1 MPILGYRTQQ
11 STDTTGTGPLA
22 LNAAASAMRGF
33 QATFGSSARRVLYCI
48 SWATGFEIGH
58 GQFDGGSPG
67 ALTRATVLA
76 SSNAGNPVALPAGT
90 KDVFAVLEPNAR
102 EVLPLAAGTTLS
114 LADLGNLVVFTG
126 AAPAT
131 LALPTVAVVP
141 PGMGV
146 LVRNSG
152 TADLTVDPS
161 GTETVNGGLT
171 VTLNSG
177 FSAELFN
184 TGSGWTALLAAPQ
197 NFGRIVGELIPIA
210 GTSLPPLCVWPNGQ
224 NLSRSAY
231 AALFAAI
238 GTSFGAGDGST
249 TFGTP
254 DLRGRA
260 IFGRDNLGG
269 TAANRVTA
277 GNSGIAGSTLG
288 AGGGDERMPAHAHG
302 VNDPSH
308 WHGNAGWHGH
318 GLVIGQETYWDNT
331 YGADGDG
338 NIIYGPYRWVPANPV
353 ANPANFMEKSVF
365 KYGRA
370 AWEYYGDGSFVQG
383 NGDHNHGP
391 AGTGISI
398 QNAGAGGSGNMPPAL
413 ICNYAL
419 FAGV

>member
-48 SWATGFEIGH
+48 SWATGFEVGH

-102 EVLPLAAGTTLS
+102 EVLPLAAGATLS

-131 LALPTVAVVP
+131 LALPTIAVVP

-152 TADLTVDPS
+152 TADLVVDPA
-161 GTETVNGGLT
+161 GTETVNGGAT
-171 VTLNSG
+171 VTLNPG

-184 TGSGWTALLAAPQ
+184 TGAGWTALLAAPQ

-210 GTSLPPLCVWPNGQ
+210 GVSLPPLCVWPNGQ

-288 AGGGDERMPAHAHG
+288 AGGGDERMPVHAHG
-302 VNDPSH
+302 VGDP
-308 WHGNAGWHGH
+308 WHAHGAWSGNAGWHNH
-318 GLVIGQETYWDNT
+318 GTNWPFGLATWFDGESGVWFPGPPSGT
-331 YGADGDG
+331 GAFIRTENG
-338 NIIYGPYRWVPANPV
+338 NYIDQGALI
-353 ANPANFMEKSVF
+353 
-365 KYGRA
+365 
-370 AWEYYGDGSFVQG
+370 AWS
-383 NGDHNHGP
+383 GDHAHGIGVGG

-398 QNAGAGGSGNMPPAL
+398 QNAGAGGSANMPPAL

>member
-11 STDTTGTGPLA
+11 STDTTGTGTLA
-22 LNAAASAMRGF
+22 LNAATSAMRGF
-33 QATFGSSARRVLYCI
+33 QGSFGSSARRVLYCI

-90 KDVFAVLEPNAR
+90 KDVFAVLEPSAR
-102 EVLPLAAGTTLS
+102 EVLPLAAGATLS

-131 LALPTVAVVP
+131 LALPSVTVVP

-152 TADLTVDPS
+152 TASLVVDPA
-161 GTETVNGGLT
+161 GTETVNGGAT
-171 VTLNSG
+171 VTLNPG
-177 FSAELFN
+177 FAAEIFN
-184 TGSGWTALLAAPQ
+184 TGTGWIALVSAPQ
-197 NFGRIVGELIPIA
+197 NFGRIIGELIPIA
-210 GTSLPPLCVWPNGQ
+210 GASLPPLCIWPNGQ

-231 AALFAAI
+231 AALFTAI

-269 TAANRVTA
+269 TAANRITA
-277 GNSGIAGSTLG
+277 GNSGIAGTTLG
-288 AGGGDERMPAHAHG
+288 ATGGDERMPLHTHG
-302 VNDPSH
+302 VTDPSH
-308 WHGNAGWHGH
+308 AHGNAGWHGH
-318 GLVIGQETYWDNT
+318 GLLIGQETWWDNV
-331 YGADGDG
+331 YGTNEDGSPA
-338 NIIYGPYRWVPANPV
+338 YGPYRWVPANPV
-353 ANPANFMEKSVF
+353 ANPVNFIEKNNF
-365 KYGRA
+365 KYGRP
-370 AWEYYGDGSFVQG
+370 AWEYYGDGNFVQG
-383 NGDHNHGP
+383 NGDHNHG
-391 AGTGISI
+391 AAATGISI
-398 QNAGAGGSGNMPPAL
+398 QNAGAGGSANMPPAL

>member
-11 STDTTGTGPLA
+11 SSDTTGTGPLA
-22 LNAAASAMRGF
+22 LNAAPSAMRGF
-33 QATFGSSARRVLYCI
+33 QGTFGSTARRVLYCI

-102 EVLPLAAGTTLS
+102 EVLPIAAGATLS

-126 AAPAT
+126 AAPAI
-131 LALPTVAVVP
+131 LALPTIAIVP

-152 TADLTVDPS
+152 TADLTVDPA
-161 GTETVNGGLT
+161 GTETVNGGAT
-171 VTLNSG
+171 VTLNPG

-184 TGSGWTALLAAPQ
+184 TGTGWTALLSAPQ

-210 GTSLPPLCVWPNGQ
+210 STSLPPLCVWPNGQ

-231 AALFAAI
+231 AALFAAL
-238 GTSFGAGDGST
+238 GTSYGAGDGSS

-260 IFGRDNLGG
+260 LFGRDNLGG

-302 VNDPSH
+302 VGDP
-308 WHGNAGWHGH
+308 WHAHGAWSGNAG
-318 GLVIGQETYWDNT
+318 
-331 YGADGDG
+331 A
-338 NIIYGPYRWVPANPV
+338 
-353 ANPANFMEKSVF
+353 
-365 KYGRA
+365 
-370 AWEYYGDGSFVQG
+370 
-383 NGDHNHGP
+383 HNHGTAWP
-391 AGTGISI
+391 FGVVTWFDSESGSWFPGPPSGAGPFIRTENSNYIDQGALIGWVGDHAHGIGIGGSGAGISI
-398 QNAGAGGSGNMPPAL
+398 QTAGAGSSANMPPAL
-413 ICNYAL
+413 IGNYAL

>member
-11 STDTTGTGPLA
+11 STDTTGTGTLA
-22 LNAAASAMRGF
+22 LNAATSAMRGF

-48 SWATGFEIGH
+48 SLAAGFEIGH

-67 ALTRATVLA
+67 ALTRAAVLA

-90 KDVFAVLEPNAR
+90 KDVLAVLEPSAR
-102 EVLPLAAGTTLS
+102 EVLPLAAGATLS

-131 LALPTVAVVP
+131 LALPSVAVVP

-152 TADLTVDPS
+152 TASLVVDPA
-161 GTETVNGGLT
+161 GTETVNGGAT
-171 VTLNSG
+171 ITLSPG
-177 FSAELFN
+177 FAAEIFN
-184 TGSGWTALLAAPQ
+184 TGTGWTALVSAPQ
-197 NFGRIVGELIPIA
+197 NFGRIIGELIPIA
-210 GTSLPPLCVWPNGQ
+210 GASLPPLCVWPNGQ

-231 AALFAAI
+231 AALFTAI

-260 IFGRDNLGG
+260 MFGRDNLGG
-269 TAANRVTA
+269 TAANRITA
-277 GNSGIAGSTLG
+277 GNSGIAGTTLG
-288 AGGGDERMPAHAHG
+288 ATGGDERMPLHTHGVTDPAHAHA
-302 VNDPSH
+302 
-308 WHGNAGWHGH
+308 NAGWHGH
-318 GLVIGQETYWDNT
+318 GLLIGQETWWDNV
-331 YGADGDG
+331 YGTNEDGSPMV
-338 NIIYGPYRWVPANPV
+338 GPYRWVPANPV
-353 ANPANFMEKSVF
+353 ANPVNFIEKNNF
-365 KYGRA
+365 KYGRP
-370 AWEYYGDGSFVQG
+370 AWEYYGDGNFVQG
-383 NGDHNHGP
+383 NGDHNHG
-391 AGTGISI
+391 AAATGISI
-398 QNAGAGGSGNMPPAL
+398 QNAGAGGSANMPPAL

>member
-33 QATFGSSARRVLYCI
+33 QGTFGSTARRVLYCI

-102 EVLPLAAGTTLS
+102 EVLPIGAGATLS

-126 AAPAT
+126 AAPAI
-131 LALPTVAVVP
+131 LALPTIAIVP

-152 TADLTVDPS
+152 TADLTVDPA
-161 GTETVNGGLT
+161 GTETVNGGAT
-171 VTLNSG
+171 VTLNPG

-184 TGSGWTALLAAPQ
+184 IGSGWTALLSAPQ

-210 GTSLPPLCVWPNGQ
+210 STSLPPLCVWPNGQ

-231 AALFAAI
+231 AALFAAL
-238 GTSFGAGDGST
+238 GTSYGAGDGSS

-260 IFGRDNLGG
+260 LFGRDNLGG
-269 TAANRVTA
+269 TAANRVTS

-302 VNDPSH
+302 VSDP
-308 WHGNAGWHGH
+308 WHAHGASSGNAG
-318 GLVIGQETYWDNT
+318 
-331 YGADGDG
+331 A
-338 NIIYGPYRWVPANPV
+338 
-353 ANPANFMEKSVF
+353 
-365 KYGRA
+365 
-370 AWEYYGDGSFVQG
+370 
-383 NGDHNHGP
+383 HNHGTARP
-391 AGTGISI
+391 FGVGTSFDGETGNWFPGPPSGAGPFIRTENTHYIDQGALISWVGDHAHGISIGGSGTGISI
-398 QNAGAGGSGNMPPAL
+398 QTAGAGGSANMPPAL
-413 ICNYAL
+413 IGNYAL

>member
-11 STDTTGTGPLA
+11 STDTTGTGPIA
-22 LNAAASAMRGF
+22 LNAAGSAMRGF
-33 QATFGSSARRVLYCI
+33 QGTFGSTARRVLYCI

-102 EVLPLAAGTTLS
+102 EVLPLAAGATLS

-126 AAPAT
+126 AAPAILT
-131 LALPTVAVVP
+131 LPTIAIVP

-152 TADLTVDPS
+152 TADLTVDPA
-161 GTETVNGGLT
+161 GTETVNGGAT
-171 VTLNSG
+171 VTLNPG

-184 TGSGWTALLAAPQ
+184 IGSGWAALLSAPQ

-210 GTSLPPLCVWPNGQ
+210 STSLPPLCVWPNGQ

-231 AALFAAI
+231 AALFAAL
-238 GTSFGAGDGST
+238 GTSYGAGDGSS

-260 IFGRDNLGG
+260 LFGRDNLGG

-302 VNDPSH
+302 VSDP
-308 WHGNAGWHGH
+308 WHAHGAWSGNAG
-318 GLVIGQETYWDNT
+318 
-331 YGADGDG
+331 A
-338 NIIYGPYRWVPANPV
+338 
-353 ANPANFMEKSVF
+353 
-365 KYGRA
+365 
-370 AWEYYGDGSFVQG
+370 
-383 NGDHNHGP
+383 HNHGTAWP
-391 AGTGISI
+391 FGVGTYFDSELGSWFPGAPSGTGPFIRTENTHYIDQGALIGWVGDHAHGIGIGGSGTGISI
-398 QNAGAGGSGNMPPAL
+398 QTAGAGGSANMPPAL
-413 ICNYAL
+413 IGNYAL

>member
-22 LNAAASAMRGF
+22 LNAAPSAMRGF
-33 QATFGSSARRVLYCI
+33 QGTFGTSARRVLYCI

-102 EVLPLAAGTTLS
+102 EVLPLAAGATLS

-126 AAPAT
+126 AAPAI
-131 LALPTVAVVP
+131 LALPTIAIVP

-152 TADLTVDPS
+152 TADLTVDPA
-161 GTETVNGGLT
+161 GTETVNGGAT
-171 VTLNSG
+171 VTLNPG

-184 TGSGWTALLAAPQ
+184 TGTGWTALLSAPQ

-210 GTSLPPLCVWPNGQ
+210 STSLPPLCVWPNGQ

-231 AALFAAI
+231 AALFAAL
-238 GTSFGAGDGST
+238 GTSYGVGDGSS

-260 IFGRDNLGG
+260 LFGRDNLGG

-302 VNDPSH
+302 VGDP
-308 WHGNAGWHGH
+308 WHAHGAWSGNAG
-318 GLVIGQETYWDNT
+318 
-331 YGADGDG
+331 A
-338 NIIYGPYRWVPANPV
+338 
-353 ANPANFMEKSVF
+353 
-365 KYGRA
+365 
-370 AWEYYGDGSFVQG
+370 
-383 NGDHNHGP
+383 HNHGTAWP
-391 AGTGISI
+391 FGVGTSFDFDSGSWFPGPPSGTGPFIRIENTNYIDQGALIGWVGDHAHGIGIGGSGTGISI
-398 QNAGAGGSGNMPPAL
+398 QTAGAGGSANMPPAL
-413 ICNYAL
+413 IGNYAL

>member
-11 STDTTGTGPLA
+11 STDTTGTGTLA
-22 LNAAASAMRGF
+22 LNAATSAMRDF

-90 KDVFAVLEPNAR
+90 KDVFAVLEPSAR
-102 EVLPLAAGTTLS
+102 EVLPLAAGATLS

-131 LALPTVAVVP
+131 LALPSVAVVP

-146 LVRNSG
+146 LLRNSG
-152 TADLTVDPS
+152 TASLVVDPA
-161 GTETVNGGLT
+161 GTETLNGGAT
-171 VTLNSG
+171 ITLSPG
-177 FSAELFN
+177 FAAEVFN
-184 TGSGWTALLAAPQ
+184 TGTGWTALVSAPQ
-197 NFGRIVGELIPIA
+197 NFGRIIGELIPIA
-210 GTSLPPLCVWPNGQ
+210 GASLPPLCIWPNGQ

-231 AALFAAI
+231 AALFTAI
-238 GTSFGAGDGST
+238 GTTFGVGDGST

-269 TAANRVTA
+269 TAANRITA
-277 GNSGIAGSTLG
+277 GSSGIAGTTLG
-288 AGGGDERMPAHAHG
+288 ATGGDERSPTHTHG
-302 VNDPSH
+302 VTDPTHGHTGST
-308 WHGNAGWHGH
+308 GNAGSHTPSTSVPFAMGTAFDFESFSWIPGPP
-318 GLVIGQETYWDNT
+318 N
-331 YGADGDG
+331 G
-338 NIIYGPYRWVPANPV
+338 NGPYILV
-353 ANPANFMEKSVF
+353 
-365 KYGRA
+365 
-370 AWEYYGDGSFVQG
+370 G
-383 NGDHNHGP
+383 NGNHINQGTLIIGVGDHAHSVGVGGT
-391 AGTGISI
+391 ATGISI
-398 QNAGAGGSGNMPPAL
+398 QNAGAGGSANMPPAL

>member
-102 EVLPLAAGTTLS
+102 EVLPLAAGATLS

-152 TADLTVDPS
+152 TADLVVDPA
-161 GTETVNGGLT
+161 GTETVNGGAT
-171 VTLNSG
+171 VTLNPG

-184 TGSGWTALLAAPQ
+184 TGAGWTALLAAPQ
-197 NFGRIVGELIPIA
+197 NFGRIFGELIPIA
-210 GTSLPPLCVWPNGQ
+210 GASLPPLCVWPNGQ
-224 NLSRSAY
+224 NLSRSLY

-260 IFGRDNLGG
+260 VFGRDNLGG

-277 GNSGIAGSTLG
+277 GNSGIAGGTLG
-288 AGGGDERMPAHAHG
+288 AGGGDERMPVHAHG
-302 VNDPSH
+302 VTDPG
-308 WHGNAGWHGH
+308 HGHGAWSSNAGWHSH
-318 GLVIGQETYWDNT
+318 GTNRPFGLAVWQDSETSN
-331 YGADGDG
+331 
-338 NIIYGPYRWVPANPV
+338 WVPGPPSGTGPFIRTENGNYIDQGALI
-353 ANPANFMEKSVF
+353 
-365 KYGRA
+365 
-370 AWEYYGDGSFVQG
+370 AWS
-383 NGDHNHGP
+383 GDHAHGIGVGG

-398 QNAGAGGSGNMPPAL
+398 QSAGAGGSANMPPAL

>member
-11 STDTTGTGPLA
+11 STDTTGTGTLA
-22 LNAAASAMRGF
+22 LNAATSAMRSF

-102 EVLPLAAGTTLS
+102 EVLPLAAGATLS

-131 LALPTVAVVP
+131 LSLPSVAAVP

-152 TADLTVDPS
+152 TADLVLDPA
-161 GTETVNGGLT
+161 GTETVNGGAT
-171 VTLNSG
+171 VTLNPG
-177 FSAELFN
+177 FAAELFN
-184 TGSGWTALLAAPQ
+184 TGTGWTALLTAPQ
-197 NFGRIVGELIPIA
+197 SFNRIIGELIPIA
-210 GTSLPPLCVWPNGQ
+210 GTALPPLCIWPNGQ
-224 NLSRSAY
+224 NLSRSVY
-231 AALFAAI
+231 AALFTAL
-238 GTSFGAGDGST
+238 GTTYGAGDGST

-260 IFGRDNLGG
+260 LFGRDNLGG

-277 GNSGIAGSTLG
+277 GNSGIAGTTLG
-288 AGGGDERMPAHAHG
+288 AAGGDERMPAHAHG
-302 VNDPSH
+302 VNDP
-308 WHGNAGWHGH
+308 WHAHGAWSGNAGWHNH
-318 GLVIGQETYWDNT
+318 GTNWPFGAATWFDWESGSWSPGPPSGTGPFIRTENTHYINQGALIGW
-331 YGADGDG
+331 A
-338 NIIYGPYRWVPANPV
+338 
-353 ANPANFMEKSVF
+353 
-365 KYGRA
+365 
-370 AWEYYGDGSFVQG
+370 
-383 NGDHNHGP
+383 GDHAHGIGVGG

-398 QNAGAGGSGNMPPAL
+398 QNAGAGGSANMPPGL